1 MFGARER
8 HEAFVRNAI
17 MQAVT
22 GLAEEDIMEL
32 LEREASA
39 VSYTKAETRG
49 QKLAQET
56 GPQEVS
62 DMKRDLSAAVSCSHE
77 CMEGCTNRGPMRK
90 PAVPYTTDAAA
101 YRAIEGLTSL
111 VTELR
116 DENKQLRQYI
126 MELEVRLREVPTAG
140 PRRVSPCFKDSVEST
155 H

>member
-8 HEAFVRNAI
+8 HEAFVRNAM
-17 MQAVT
+17 MQAAA
-22 GLAEEDIMEL
+22 GLLEEEIMTM

-39 VSYTKAETRG
+39 VSYTKGETRG
-49 QKLAQET
+49 QKLAQE
-56 GPQEVS
+56 VS
-62 DMKRDLSAAVSCSHE
+62 GMKRDLSAAVSCSHE

-90 PAVPYTTDAAA
+90 PAVPSTTDAAA

-126 MELEVRLREVPTAG
+126 MELEVRLREVSTAG
-140 PRRVSPCFKDSVEST
+140 PRRVSPCFKDSAEST

>member
-17 MQAVT
+17 RQAVP
-22 GLAEEDIMEL
+22 GLAEEEIMTM

-39 VSYTKAETRG
+39 VSYTKGEARG
-49 QKLAQET
+49 RKLAQET

-62 DMKRDLSAAVSCSHE
+62 GMKRDLSAAGSCSHE

-90 PAVPYTTDAAA
+90 PAVPSTTDAAA

-126 MELEVRLREVPTAG
+126 MELEVRLREVSIAG
-140 PRRVSPCFKDSVEST
+140 PRRVSPCFKASVESA